1 MLNRK
6 LLEVL
11 GHLTVAERKQLRL
24 FLISPYFNHTVNAG
38 EIVRLYDYIVR
49 WDARE
54 DAPAMAK
61 EIVFR
66 EFYPAS
72 PFYEN
77 AKTPLDALASELFA
91 LVRRFLAQMESDKA
105 SGDLAEYMALAK
117 FYRKFAFEER
127 YRQTMQA
134 MRKIQQES
142 PVRDATHY
150 YRQFKLEE
158 EELAFRG
165 MYNTFE
171 DSLNLSAIN
180 RNLDLYYSSLKL
192 EYACHMEHQKRFI
205 PAQDIPDV
213 LLIDIIRSLADEG
226 GPISTPIN
234 QIYLLLYR
242 MLQNPDDEDNF
253 GKWERL
259 LAQHEPCISAERYKD
274 LMSFYRVV
282 WHLKY
287 SKSGNDF
294 FRSQIFEM
302 NRVHLK
308 NGYLYFDNLIPH
320 TTFRNLVMFGLIINE
335 FDWVKQFLKNHP
347 PERIGGTRYPVEIYN
362 LNLAEYYFSIKQY
375 DEANEKLV
383 YRPFE
388 HPTISILA
396 DMLLIKIYFET
407 MNDLLEARMNAL
419 DQKIR
424 RSRLGRE
431 TKIRYYNFLKKLD
444 KVIKYGR
451 QPQSAKRARLIEE
464 IRTMPDII
472 AREWLLEKLSER

>member
-11 GHLTVAERKQLRL
+11 GNLTAAEKKQLRL
-24 FLISPYFNHTVNAG
+24 FLLSPFFNHTVNAD
-38 EIVRLYDYIVR
+38 EIVRLYDYVIR
-49 WDARE
+49 HDARH

-61 EIVFR
+61 EVVFR
-66 EFYPAS
+66 EFYPDL
-72 PFYEN
+72 PFHEN
-77 AKTPLDALASELFA
+77 AKTPLDALASELFG
-91 LVRRFLAQMESDKA
+91 LVRRFLAQMESDKS
-105 SGDLAEYMALAK
+105 SGELAEYMALAR

-127 YRQTMQA
+127 YRHTMQV
-134 MRKIQQES
+134 MRKKQQES
-142 PVRDATHY
+142 PVRDASY
-150 YRQFKLEE
+150 YYQQFKLEE
-158 EELAFRG
+158 EELSFRG

-171 DSLNLSAIN
+171 DSLNLKAIN
-180 RNLDLYYSSLKL
+180 HYLDLYYSSLKL
-192 EYACHMEHQKRFI
+192 EYDCHLEHQKRFI
-205 PAQDIPDV
+205 PVQDVPDV
-213 LLIDIIRSLADEG
+213 LLVNTIRSLAEDG
-226 GPISTPIN
+226 GPISTPVN
-234 QIYLLLYR
+234 RIYLLLHT
-242 MLQNPDDEDNF
+242 MLQNPDDDENF
-253 GKWERL
+253 GKWESL
-259 LAQHEPCISAERYKD
+259 LAQYESTISKDRYKD

-287 SKSGNDF
+287 SKSGDDF
-294 FRSQIFEM
+294 SRSQIFNI
-302 NRVHLK
+302 NRLHLK

-320 TTFRNLVMFGLIINE
+320 TTFRNLVIFGLKIRE

-347 PERIGGTRYPVEIYN
+347 PERIGGTRYPAEIYN
-362 LNLAEYYFSIKQY
+362 LNLAEYYFAIKKY
-375 DEANEKLV
+375 EEASEKLV

-407 MNDLLEARMNAL
+407 QNDLLEARMNAL

-451 QPQSAKRARLIEE
+451 QPQSTKRARLAAQ

-472 AREWLLEKLSER
+472 AREWLLEQLNR